1 MAEMLRGKARHVCVS
16 AALGLMVALWAL
28 LGLVNGQ
35 EQESELKEGFSITDI
50 DESGEKKWEMIGESA
65 NFISETEIEMF
76 DVRAFIYKKGKGDTL
91 VTTDKAVFNRKT
103 KVIHSDQFVTVVG
116 KDMIITGIGL
126 LWKPK
131 EKKIMILS
139 DVKMDIS
146 KGEEK
151 YVP

>member
-1 MAEMLRGKARHVCVS
+1 MLRGKARHVCVS